1 MAGAEQVQRY
11 RDRIVEDLCAL
22 IRIPSVQSPGE
33 AGAPFGPGA
42 RRALDFV
49 LARGEELG
57 FAAVNVD
64 GYAGH
69 VEYGSRG
76 PIIGVLTHL
85 DVVPAGDGWIHD
97 PFGGEVDD
105 GRVYGR
111 GASDNKGPAIA
122 SLYCLRAFADLNPDP
137 AVRIRLIFGTNEES
151 GFECVHHYFKHQ
163 PLPDMGFSPD
173 AGYPLFNREK
183 GIVNFHLSRP
193 RGRKG
198 DVLTASGGEALNM
211 VANHATARVR
221 RGPLAD
227 ALRVL
232 GARREERHVEPRV
245 SVADDGDALVC
256 DARGVSAHGGS
267 PASGVSAIAHLVH
280 EIALAAASVEA
291 TDRVAGV
298 EAELCAIDRLI
309 GFETRGESFGIACRD
324 EESGELTV
332 NWGSLEVTDDQVRAG
347 LNVRYPVTADYD
359 RILAVARGRAAEHGF
374 SLREE
379 HHLPPLFVPEDH
391 PLITTLLSVYRSVTG
406 DTTAPMSM
414 GGGTYARVLANR
426 GVTFG
431 AGFKGDDTRA
441 HRSDEFISIDSLMR
455 HCEISTLALIELAR
469 VAVAAPPAP

>member
-1 MAGAEQVQRY
+1 MAGAEQVQGY

-22 IRIPSVQSPGE
+22 IRIPSVQSAAE
-33 AGAPFGPGA
+33 EGAPFGPDA

-57 FAAVNVD
+57 FTAVNVD

-76 PIIGVLTHL
+76 PIIAVLTHL
-85 DVVPAGDGWIHD
+85 DVVPAGDGWIRD
-97 PFGGEVDD
+97 PFGGVVDD
-105 GRVYGR
+105 GKVYGR
-111 GASDNKGPAIA
+111 GASDNKGPAVA
-122 SLYCLRAFADLNPDP
+122 SLYCLRAFADLNPDA

-151 GFECVHHYFKHQ
+151 GFGCVHHYFKHQ

-183 GIVNFHLSRP
+183 GIVNFHLTIP
-193 RGRKG
+193 RSGPR
-198 DVLTASGGEALNM
+198 DVVSASGGEALNM

-221 RGPLAD
+221 SGPLAD
-227 ALRVL
+227 ALRAL
-232 GARREERHVEPRV
+232 FKTRDERLVEPRV
-245 SVADDGDALVC
+245 SIADDGDALVC
-256 DARGVSAHGGS
+256 DAHGVSAHGGS
-267 PASGVSAIAHLVH
+267 PAGGVSAIAHLVH
-280 EIALAAASVEA
+280 EIALAGQ
-291 TDRVAGV
+291 TD
-298 EAELCAIDRLI
+298 AELCALDRLI
-309 GFETRGESFGIACRD
+309 GFETRGESLGIACRD

-332 NWGSLEVTDDQVRAG
+332 NWGTLEVTDDEVRAG
-347 LNVRYPVTADYD
+347 LNIRYPVTADYD
-359 RILAVARGRAAEHGF
+359 RILAVARARTAEHGF

-379 HHLPPLFVPEDH
+379 HHLPPLFIPEDD

-406 DTTAPMSM
+406 DMTAPMSM
-414 GGGTYARVLANR
+414 GGGTYARVLSNR

-469 VAVAAPPAP
+469 VAAATPPAP